1 VVIFRRKHTDEELT
15 HRMLLSESEVRQLWA
30 EDKDYALL
38 LFALA
43 SRRDDEELGKYRP
56 KNKVRIH
63 SVCAEAGITLDSLQ
77 ALKKD
82 R

>member
-1 VVIFRRKHTDEELT
+1 MIDFRRKHTDEELT
-15 HRMLLSESEVRQLWA
+15 HRLLLSESEVRQLWA

-63 SVCAEAGITLDSLQ
+63 SVCAVAGITLDSLQ